1 MVPGE
6 IFDDL
11 LILAVQNGAC
21 EMVIGS
27 DKVGLSRKN
36 GGQEEVDM
44 PPIDG
49 EEALAFVEESL
60 PSNFREV
67 WDIEE

>member
-21 EMVIGS
+21 EMVIES

-44 PPIDG
+44 PAIDG
-49 EEALAFVEESL
+49 EEALAFV
-60 PSNFREV
+60 
-67 WDIEE
+67 